1 MDKPSLNIVRAA
13 DIAAHS
19 QEFSHP
25 WNPNSEMHGTQLARS
40 VGLKRTGV
48 NFIRVPAGKE
58 SYVYHSH
65 QCEEEWI
72 YVLSGRAIALIDDV
86 EYEVNAGDFIG
97 FPAPSVAHLMRNPG
111 PGRSRLSV
119 GRREPRIRRR
129 RFSEAR
135 QAHGAHGQTV
145 DVYDVGDA
153 QPLQKGPDLIRA
165 FRSSS
170 KVSAENAAAHHVGEI
185 HSRAVS

>member
-25 WNPNSEMHGTQLARS
+25 WNPASELHGTQLARS

-48 NFIRVPAGKE
+48 NFMRVPAGKE

-72 YVLSGRAIALIDDV
+72 FVLSGKAIALIDDV

-97 FPAPSVAHLMRNPG
+97 FPAPSVAHHMRNPG
-111 PGRSRLSV
+111 PADLVYLAGGENRDFEVVDYPTLGKRMVRTGKQL
-119 GRREPRIRRR
+119 
-129 RFSEAR
+129 
-135 QAHGAHGQTV
+135 
-145 DVYDVGDA
+145 DVYDTADA
-153 QPLQKGPDLIRA
+153 QPFSGGAGHPKP
-165 FRSSS
+165 
-170 KVSAENAAAHHVGEI
+170 
-185 HSRAVS
+185 

>member
-25 WNPNSEMHGTQLARS
+25 WNPDSELHGTQLARS

-72 YVLSGRAIALIDDV
+72 YVLSGTAIALIDDV

-97 FPAPSVAHLMRNPG
+97 FPAPSVAHHMRNPG
-111 PGRSRLSV
+111 PAELAYLV
-119 GRREPRIRRR
+119 GGENRETDVVEFPTLGKRMERRGK
-129 RFSEAR
+129 
-135 QAHGAHGQTV
+135 QM
-145 DVYDVGDA
+145 DVYDVD
-153 QPLQKGPDLIRA
+153 GPQ
-165 FRSSS
+165 S
-170 KVSAENAAAHHVGEI
+170 GPP
-185 HSRAVS
+185 

>member
-13 DIAAHS
+13 DIAAHA

-48 NFIRVPAGKE
+48 NFIRVPPGKE

-65 QCEEEWI
+65 QFEEEWI
-72 YVLSGRAIALIDDV
+72 YVLSGRAIALIDDT

-111 PGRSRLSV
+111 PDDLVYLS
-119 GRREPRIRRR
+119 GGENREFEVADFPKLGKRMVRM
-129 RFSEAR
+129 
-135 QAHGAHGQTV
+135 GQRV
-145 DVYDVGDA
+145 DIYDERDA
-153 QPLQKGPDLIRA
+153 QPFGHLTQKP
-165 FRSSS
+165 
-170 KVSAENAAAHHVGEI
+170 
-185 HSRAVS
+185 

>member
-48 NFIRVPAGKE
+48 NFMRVPPGKE
-58 SYVYHSH
+58 AYVYHAH
-65 QCEEEWI
+65 QFEEEWI
-72 YVLSGRAIALIDDV
+72 YLLSGRAIALIDGT

-97 FPAPSVAHLMRNPG
+97 YPAPSVAHLMRNPG
-111 PGRSRLSV
+111 PLDLVYLS
-119 GRREPRIRRR
+119 GGENREFDVAEFPNLGKRMVRTGTR
-129 RFSEAR
+129 
-135 QAHGAHGQTV
+135 V
-145 DVYDVGDA
+145 DVYDIADA
-153 QPLQKGPDLIRA
+153 QAFGPL
-165 FRSSS
+165 
-170 KVSAENAAAHHVGEI
+170 
-185 HSRAVS
+185 

>member
-25 WNPNSEMHGTQLARS
+25 WNPNSELHGTQLARS
-40 VGLKRTGV
+40 VGLKRSGV

-97 FPAPSVAHLMRNPG
+97 FPAPSVAHHMRNPG
-111 PGRSRLSV
+111 PAELVYLV
-119 GRREPRIRRR
+119 GGENRESDVVEFPTLRKRMERRGK
-129 RFSEAR
+129 
-135 QAHGAHGQTV
+135 QM
-145 DVYDVGDA
+145 DVFDV
-153 QPLQKGPDLIRA
+153 
-165 FRSSS
+165 
-170 KVSAENAAAHHVGEI
+170 
-185 HSRAVS
+185 

>member
-13 DIAAHS
+13 DIAAHA

-25 WNPNSEMHGTQLARS
+25 WNPNSELHGTQLARS
-40 VGLKRTGV
+40 VGLKRAGV

-72 YVLSGRAIALIDDV
+72 YVLSGKAIALIDDV

-97 FPAPSVAHLMRNPG
+97 FPAPSVAHHMRNPG
-111 PGRSRLSV
+111 PADLVYLAGGENLDHDV
-119 GRREPRIRRR
+119 ADFPKLGKRI
-129 RFSEAR
+129 AR
-135 QAHGAHGQTV
+135 TGKQI
-145 DVYDVGDA
+145 DVYDIADA
-153 QPLQKGPDLIRA
+153 QPFGPL
-165 FRSSS
+165 
-170 KVSAENAAAHHVGEI
+170 
-185 HSRAVS
+185 